1 MLKTTKNTT
10 LSGTVLTED
19 GKDIIMYLNANIQE
33 NGNTTVSKTIQNK
46 ELYIANKA
54 MCYEDYDSFE
64 SEVDKLIS

>member
-33 NGNTTVSKTIQNK
+33 SGNTTVSKTIQNK
-46 ELYIANKA
+46 ELYIENKA
-54 MCYEDYDSFE
+54 MCNEDYDSFE
-64 SEVDKLIS
+64 AEVDKLIS